1 MDSMIV
7 KKNAPTN
14 LKEALKPKL
23 TKKEFEFAPKAF
35 DSFGDIAVIEIP
47 KELEKKKK
55 IIGEALLLISPRF
68 ETVCSIESNHE
79 GEFRVQKVKVIAG
92 KKNLIAT
99 YRESAVTLKIPLGE
113 VFFSPRLG
121 SERLR
126 IAQEIKKG
134 EFIGCWFSGVGP
146 YPIVIAKNS
155 QMLGA
160 IAIELNPVAHK
171 FAKENAVINK
181 CSDKIEFVKGDVKK
195 VYKKYKNKFDR
206 IAMPL
211 PHTGYQFLKE
221 AFYCIKPKGVIYF
234 YEIVEKEDYATPLKQ
249 IKGAATAQKRKIKV
263 VRKKRVRQFSPTK
276 EQVVFD
282 IKVLN

>member
-1 MDSMIV
+1 MV
-7 KKNAPTN
+7 TKKKTVLPKN
-14 LKEALKPKL
+14 LKEALKNKL

-55 IIGEALLLISPRF
+55 IIGESLLAISPRF

-92 KKNLIAT
+92 KENLVAT
-99 YRESAVTLKIPLGE
+99 YKESAVSLKIPLGE

-134 EFIGCWFSGVGP
+134 EVVGCWFSGVGP
-146 YPIVIAKNS
+146 YPIVLAKNS
-155 QMLGA
+155 PMKKA
-160 IAIELNPVAHK
+160 VAIELNPIAHEYALQNLK
-171 FAKENAVINK
+171 LNK
-181 CSDKIEFVKGDVKK
+181 CEEKIEFVLGDVKK
-195 VYKKYKNKFDR
+195 VYKKYKRTFDR

-221 AFYCIKPKGVIYF
+221 AFYSIKPKGIIHF
-234 YEIVEKEDYATPLKQ
+234 YEIVEKEDYALPENQ
-249 IKGAATAQKRKIKV
+249 IKDAALAQKRKIKI